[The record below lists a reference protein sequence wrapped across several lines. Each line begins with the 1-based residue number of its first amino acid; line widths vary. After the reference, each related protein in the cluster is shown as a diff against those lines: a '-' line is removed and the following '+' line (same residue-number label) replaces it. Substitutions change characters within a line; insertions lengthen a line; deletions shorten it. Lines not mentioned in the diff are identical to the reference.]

1 MIKTIL
7 CLSDTHGKHR
17 QLQELPDAD
26 VVIHCGDFTDLGTET
41 EALDFLEWFCDLPHR
56 HKIFTPGNHDTCLF
70 GAGVEGLDDNVHFL
84 YNSGVEIEGLNFYG
98 VPFFIEGLGN
108 DYARRIPEG
117 TDVLISHQPPY
128 GILDKAYESGYGD
141 VRFGSESL
149 LTRVSEITPMLCIFG
164 HIHPMYGKAVQNG
177 TTFVNAALMKE
188 DSALNAPILL
198 DLTDSNTQSYTYTKS
213 SRRTVYDRME
223 KFSSPPME
231 SQQQD

>member
-17 QLQELPDAD
+17 QFQGLPDAD
-26 VVIHCGDFTDLGTET
+26 VVIHCGDFTDLGTEA

-56 HKIFTPGNHDTCLF
+56 YKIFTPGNHDTCLF

-98 VPFFIEGLGN
+98 VPFYIEGSGN
-108 DYARRIPEG
+108 DYAWRIPEG

-188 DSALNAPILL
+188 DSALNTPILL
-198 DLTDSNTQSYTYTKS
+198 DLTDIHGI
-213 SRRTVYDRME
+213 
-223 KFSSPPME
+223 
-231 SQQQD
+231 

>member
-56 HKIFTPGNHDTCLF
+56 NKIFTPGNHDTCLF

-98 VPFFIEGLGN
+98 VPFYIEGLGN

-198 DLTDSNTQSYTYTKS
+198 DLTDSNPQLYTYTQS
-213 SRRTVYDRME
+213 SRRTVSDRRNPG
-223 KFSSPPME
+223 KCS
-231 SQQQD
+231 

>member
-17 QLQELPDAD
+17 QLQGLPDAD

-98 VPFFIEGLGN
+98 VPFYIEGLGN

-198 DLTDSNTQSYTYTKS
+198 DLTDSNTQLYTYTQS
-213 SRRTVYDRME
+213 SRRTVYDRRE
-223 KFSSPPME
+223 NLSSPPME